1 MPVAQATT
9 EHLVRMGELVVS
21 AGAGDVLACVGLGS
35 CIGLALIDRRAA
47 IAGLAH
53 IMLPSTPAHATS
65 SARHADHAVPALYDE
80 MLAVGAARHR
90 LDAILVGGAA
100 MFSLGG
106 SGQEIGERNE
116 AAVRKHLEDL
126 RLPVRAAATGG
137 GRGRTMRV
145 RVEDGSVVVKEAGG
159 TEMELFTP

>member
-1 MPVAQATT
+1 MPVADLTT

-21 AGAGDVLACVGLGS
+21 AAAGDVLACVGLGS
-35 CIGLALIDRRAA
+35 CIGLALIDHRACV
-47 IAGLAH
+47 AGLAH
-53 IMLPSTPAHATS
+53 IMLPATPPNAVS
-65 SARHADHAVPALYDE
+65 SARHGDFAVPKLYEDV
-80 MLAVGAARHR
+80 LAAGAARHR
-90 LDAILVGGAA
+90 VDAVMVGGAA

-116 AAVRKHLEDL
+116 AAVRGLLDRL

-145 RVEDGSVVVKEAGG
+145 RVEDGRVVVKEAGG
-159 TEMELFTP
+159 LEQELFAP